1 MKQNKFE
8 KSKAYS
14 VHVLSLFIH
23 YPHSTLIGMQL
34 KEIELSNCK
43 PDEWHWHTTSITHQA
58 LYIDF
63 WCLYTTS

>member
-23 YPHSTLIGMQL
+23 CSHSTLVGMRM
-34 KEIELSNCK
+34 KESELINCK
-43 PDEWHWHTTSITHQA
+43 PDEWH
-58 LYIDF
+58 
-63 WCLYTTS
+63 

>member
-23 YPHSTLIGMQL
+23 YSHSTLAGMQM
-34 KEIELSNCK
+34 KEIELINCK
-43 PDEWHWHTTSITHQA
+43 PDEWH
-58 LYIDF
+58 
-63 WCLYTTS
+63 